1 MQSGGRVVLSLKY
14 VVSSSTSSRSQL
26 RLQRRLVDM
35 MAAVTE
41 REFVYRWLFAY
52 FVLLFCLPAL
62 LVLLF
67 VLLYFTALFVVLKVF
82 VDFLV

>member
-41 REFVYRWLFAY
+41 RERVRLQM
-52 FVLLFCLPAL
+52 VVCLFC
-62 LVLLF
+62 
-67 VLLYFTALFVVLKVF
+67 FVVLLACSVGF
-82 VDFLV
+82 VVCFALLLCFVCCFESFC

>member
-35 MAAVTE
+35 MAAVAE

-52 FVLLFCLPAL
+52 FVLLLCLPAL

-67 VLLYFTALFVVLKVF
+67 VLLYFTALFLF
-82 VDFLV
+82 